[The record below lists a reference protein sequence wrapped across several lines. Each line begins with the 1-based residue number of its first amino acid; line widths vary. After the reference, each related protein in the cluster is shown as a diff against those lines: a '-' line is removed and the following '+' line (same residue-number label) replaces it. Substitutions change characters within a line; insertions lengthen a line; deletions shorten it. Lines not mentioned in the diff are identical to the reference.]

1 MTEEDIIH
9 EAEERF
15 KRRKNLIISGAPE
28 QTAGTVEE
36 RREKDEEYI
45 EDMAK
50 EMGMERFE
58 PENVSRIGAI
68 RNSKPRLIRFKCSD
82 PREKYTLLRESKK
95 LKNVPKFQGVYVN
108 PDLTAA
114 QRKRDVELR
123 RELRARREAGE
134 KVKISQ
140 GRIVTIEQNFQ

>member
-1 MTEEDIIH
+1 M
-9 EAEERF
+9 
-15 KRRKNLIISGAPE
+15 KNI
-28 QTAGTVEE
+28 
-36 RREKDEEYI
+36 
-45 EDMAK
+45 
-50 EMGMERFE
+50 
-58 PENVSRIGAI
+58 
-68 RNSKPRLIRFKCSD
+68 
-82 PREKYTLLRESKK
+82 
-95 LKNVPKFQGVYVN
+95 PKFQGVYVN